1 MNAYR
6 MNFLRSVEH
15 SVNMK
20 RLVSSCLTS
29 LAGCRSC
36 GGGRHIVPRA
46 LSTSFRSYATGKGQE
61 ADPHSV
67 LKTKGTGKGSVSVDL
82 PETQKEV
89 SLYDIF

>member
-15 SVNMK
+15 SFNMK

-29 LAGCRSC
+29 LAG
-36 GGGRHIVPRA
+36 RHVVPRA

-61 ADPHSV
+61 ADPYSV

-82 PETQKEV
+82 PETQKLV
-89 SLYDIF
+89 SLYDIDL